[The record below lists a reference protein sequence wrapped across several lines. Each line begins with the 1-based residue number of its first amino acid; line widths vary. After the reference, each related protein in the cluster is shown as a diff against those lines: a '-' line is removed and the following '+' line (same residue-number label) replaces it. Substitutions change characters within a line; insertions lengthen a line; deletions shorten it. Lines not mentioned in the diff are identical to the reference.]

1 MPITNGTRAS
11 QHSVGDPKSTFN
23 PYRIF
28 ESKMSKGVD
37 RVRTQGILFDM
48 DGTLLGT
55 CTPREEKT
63 EGHRLD
69 TGRRDDLARFLR
81 AAWA

>member
-1 MPITNGTRAS
+1 
-11 QHSVGDPKSTFN
+11 
-23 PYRIF
+23 
-28 ESKMSKGVD
+28 MSKGVD